1 MFIFLS
7 SAAMAESGRHSRKNR
22 KSGERTALDSPGQ
35 PEGYL
40 TGLMARSAL
49 YSAWVPMFSN
59 PWAMAAT

>member
-22 KSGERTALDSPGQ
+22 KSGERTALDSPSRS
-35 PEGYL
+35 YL
-40 TGLMARSAL
+40 SGLMARSAL